1 MRKPIRLFSH
11 DKQGVIPRM
20 SWSPHNLYNLISR
33 STVQSNVNQISFKQV
48 SLTMFQQRWRSK
60 RFLRGYHGDWI
71 GERRFRRWYL
81 PTSVPR
87 LGMQGQSASSSTERG
102 MTEQE
107 RLPVI
112 TLFLRDVERRLDT
125 VVHRCCFARSARE
138 ARALIVQGKVK
149 LNGAQTT
156 VAGTLLNPGDLL
168 SVEPSAVPMLS
179 KDLARKADEQ
189 KATEFALNTRQSTKT
204 ESAEVEGATTTSLAD
219 QSTKENTDVHNGG
232 TELPSLDTTD
242 SNESIETSP
251 KPLTVDGKGKGNTK
265 EKRDKD
271 LLLPGV
277 LPFNLPPFAA
287 PFLFVPP
294 YLEVSFTTC
303 SAVYIRHPTIT
314 PAGAGQK
321 QQVLYN
327 TDIPSPYPATGDM
340 YSLAWEM
347 YARDA
352 PRIRS
357 DVRRLRLE
365 ARIGRK
371 GLQTARAKDQW
382 RKVLAIRRK
391 RDREDDVSL
400 KGMAAKRQRKPTQF
414 IVGRN
419 GGPVQQRISV

>member
-1 MRKPIRLFSH
+1 MRKPLRLFAH
-11 DKQGVIPRM
+11 DKQGIIPRM

-33 STVQSNVNQISFKQV
+33 STVPPNVSQISFKQV

-87 LGMQGQSASSSTERG
+87 LGMQSQSLASSSTERG
-102 MTEQE
+102 MSEQE
-107 RLPVI
+107 RMPVI

-138 ARALIVQGKVK
+138 ARALIVHGKVK
-149 LNGAQTT
+149 LNGIQTID
-156 VAGTLLNPGDLL
+156 AGTLLNPGDLL
-168 SVEPSAVPMLS
+168 SIEPSAVPMLS
-179 KDLARKADEQ
+179 KDLARRADEQ
-189 KATEFALNTRQSTKT
+189 KAADLALNAKQS
-204 ESAEVEGATTTSLAD
+204 ATTT
-219 QSTKENTDVHNGG
+219 
-232 TELPSLDTTD
+232 
-242 SNESIETSP
+242 ESIETESTTSTSTADQAGIEVNQDHDRTTGASS
-251 KPLTVDGKGKGNTK
+251 KPSAVNSKGKAE
-265 EKRDKD
+265 EKQDKD

-277 LPFNLPPFAA
+277 LPFNLPSFAA

-314 PAGAGQK
+314 PAGPGQK
-321 QQVLYN
+321 QRVLYN

-365 ARIGRK
+365 ARIGRQ

-391 RDREDDVSL
+391 RDREEDISS
-400 KGMAAKRQRKPTQF
+400 KGERKPRQF
-414 IVGRN
+414 IVGRS
-419 GGPVQQRISV
+419 GGRSLRFRSKR

>member
-1 MRKPIRLFSH
+1 M
-11 DKQGVIPRM
+11 
-20 SWSPHNLYNLISR
+20 Y
-33 STVQSNVNQISFKQV
+33 
-48 SLTMFQQRWRSK
+48 QQRWRSK

-87 LGMQGQSASSSTERG
+87 IEVQGRGNEKG
-102 MTEQE
+102 MTEHD

-149 LNGAQTT
+149 LNGIQTRS
-156 VAGTLLNPGDLL
+156 AGTLLNPGDLL
-168 SVEPSAVPMLS
+168 SVEANAVPMLS
-179 KDLARKADEQ
+179 KDLAKGADGHKEADLPTKGALIASMQSKEGENVASSSTADHVSAEEKIPEAATQTPSSHAESSERSQEAHDSIFAKEKKGKRKAEH
-189 KATEFALNTRQSTKT
+189 TK
-204 ESAEVEGATTTSLAD
+204 
-219 QSTKENTDVHNGG
+219 
-232 TELPSLDTTD
+232 
-242 SNESIETSP
+242 
-251 KPLTVDGKGKGNTK
+251 
-265 EKRDKD
+265 DKD
-271 LLLPGV
+271 LLQPGV
-277 LPFNLPPFAA
+277 LPFSLPPFAA

-303 SAVYIRHPTIT
+303 SAIYIRHPTIT
-314 PAGAGQK
+314 PANPGQK
-321 QQVLYN
+321 QQVLYH

-365 ARIGRK
+365 ARIGRT
-371 GLQTARAKDQW
+371 GMRTARAKDQW

-391 RDREDDVSL
+391 RDRQANSSTQSDDVLL
-400 KGMAAKRQRKPTQF
+400 KGIVAQAGSEGKQRKMKQF
-414 IVGRN
+414 TVGRK
-419 GGPVQQRISV
+419 GRPVQKRTIPSSKVSIFSGEKHESGNNDTIRAAV

>member
-1 MRKPIRLFSH
+1 MRKPLRLFAH
-11 DKQGVIPRM
+11 DKQGIIPRM

-33 STVQSNVNQISFKQV
+33 STVPPNVSQISFKQV

-87 LGMQGQSASSSTERG
+87 LGMQGQSLASSSTERG

-138 ARALIVQGKVK
+138 ARALIVHGKVK
-149 LNGAQTT
+149 LNGIQTT

-168 SVEPSAVPMLS
+168 SVEPGAVPMLS
-179 KDLARKADEQ
+179 KDLARRADEQ
-189 KATEFALNTRQSTKT
+189 KAADFALNTRKS
-204 ESAEVEGATTTSLAD
+204 ATTTELEESESATSTSTAD
-219 QSTKENTDVHNGG
+219 QATIEDNQAHDRTTETPIPETTNSIRSSEASLKPSTIN
-232 TELPSLDTTD
+232 
-242 SNESIETSP
+242 
-251 KPLTVDGKGKGNTK
+251 GKGNAE

-271 LLLPGV
+271 VLLPGV
-277 LPFNLPPFAA
+277 LPFNLPSFAA

-314 PAGAGQK
+314 PAGAGQR
-321 QQVLYN
+321 VLYN

-365 ARIGRK
+365 ARIGRQ

-391 RDREDDVSL
+391 RDREDDVLSKRMVM
-400 KGMAAKRQRKPTQF
+400 KGERKPKQF

-419 GGPVQQRISV
+419 GGPVQQRAIV

>member
-1 MRKPIRLFSH
+1 MRKPLRLYSH
-11 DKQGVIPRM
+11 DKQGIIPRM

-33 STVQSNVNQISFKQV
+33 STVPSNVSQISFKQV

-87 LGMQGQSASSSTERG
+87 LGMKSQVASSSTTERR

-149 LNGAQTT
+149 LNGVQNTI
-156 VAGTLLNPGDLL
+156 AGTLLNPGDLL
-168 SVEPSAVPMLS
+168 SVEPNAIPMLS
-179 KDLARKADEQ
+179 KDLARRADEQ
-189 KATEFALNTRQSTKT
+189 EAADLALNARRSATIDSEVD
-204 ESAEVEGATTTSLAD
+204 ESATTTSAKD
-219 QSTKENTDVHNGG
+219 QAKAESEAHDVDTDISTEPIVEASPET
-232 TELPSLDTTD
+232 LSA
-242 SNESIETSP
+242 SN
-251 KPLTVDGKGKGNTK
+251 GKGKGK
-265 EKRDKD
+265 AEEKREKD
-271 LLLPGV
+271 QLLPGV
-277 LPFNLPPFAA
+277 LPFNLPAFAA

-314 PAGAGQK
+314 PASARQK
-321 QQVLYN
+321 QQVQYH

-340 YSLAWEM
+340 YSLAWEL

-365 ARIGRK
+365 ARIGRQ

-382 RKVLAIRRK
+382 RKVLAVRRK
-391 RDREDDVSL
+391 RDREDDGL
-400 KGMAAKRQRKPTQF
+400 MKGIAGMG
-414 IVGRN
+414 IGS
-419 GGPVQQRISV
+419 I